1 MTGTVSNY
9 FSILRYLDQATPC
22 TTGFHPS
29 FDVLWVAGWVAQ
41 VRQPSLVLVSS
52 WIGRCWSLK
61 KFIEQWPDDEEFNG
75 HIMEHEIK
83 WTYEANIRSVFCNG
97 MLKYPLVKVRHG
109 RKYEAMI
116 SKRVRYGNLISSMN
130 IPLPES
136 QLVYQLDGW
145 RDVWYQHANFGSI
158 LLMSL
163 GHLHCLADPCQVI
176 GYGNSVY
183 TYWMVPGFL
192 KHVVTKRIQID
203 LVAVGSSFSSS
214 AAKLQMHILL
224 AVCVGT
230 LLLFFFWTK
239 TSELQVLPSTGEL
252 SVKRLQPTEHFV
264 GFLGSHFARQIR
276 SKSWLIECG
285 VIHGSLKSLF
295 FVYFSLTT
303 IKHRLFRIKFL
314 WLILELNIMY
324 LTRSSSFY
332 HLWCARKSQQ
342 LLQKPKECKIV
353 ACWDETTLSKVG
365 SCWAH
370 KSLLCSVCQSFSWKP
385 GTKSFILEC
394 TQSCGQ

>member
-239 TSELQVLPSTGEL
+239 TSELQVLPCNGWVVSETASTYRTLRGVSRQSL
-252 SVKRLQPTEHFV
+252 CKANPVKKLV
-264 GFLGSHFARQIR
+264 NWVWCD
-276 SKSWLIECG
+276 SW
-285 VIHGSLKSLF
+285 
-295 FVYFSLTT
+295 
-303 IKHRLFRIKFL
+303 
-314 WLILELNIMY
+314 
-324 LTRSSSFY
+324 
-332 HLWCARKSQQ
+332 KSQVIVFC
-342 LLQKPKECKIV
+342 LLFSHYDKAQIV
-353 ACWDETTLSKVG
+353 PNQIFVIDFGA
-365 SCWAH
+365 
-370 KSLLCSVCQSFSWKP
+370 
-385 GTKSFILEC
+385 
-394 TQSCGQ
+394 